1 MTMLAF
7 TCVAMRADNPPTR
20 IGIIAARREDAIQTA
35 QEIFPDHILGVVGLE
50 PEWTDDPA

>member
-1 MTMLAF
+1 MLAF

-35 QEIFPDHILGVVGLE
+35 QEIFPDHILGVAGLE

>member
-7 TCVAMRADNPPTR
+7 TCVAMKASDPPKR
-20 IGIIAARREDAIQTA
+20 IGIIATCREGAIQTA
-35 QEIFPDHILGVVGLE
+35 QEIFPNHVLGIVSLE

>member
-7 TCVAMRADNPPTR
+7 TCVAMKASDPPKR
-20 IGIIAARREDAIQTA
+20 IGIIATCREGAIQTA
-35 QEIFPDHILGVVGLE
+35 QEIFPNHVLGIASLE